1 MNYDYAIF
9 ASYGN
14 DSIALIQWMFEKYG
28 KSKRIAVV
36 YTSTGWA
43 AEYWAERVK
52 RGEEWVRS
60 LGFDAFTIES
70 EGMENL
76 VRRKKAWPR
85 AGGKYQFCTENLKQK
100 PALAW
105 LDSVDAGK
113 EIICCVGV
121 RREESENRADFPE
134 WTDESEKHGGREL
147 YAPLVRH
154 TEKMRN
160 ALIKK
165 TPFDFLP
172 TRSKECWPCTW
183 ANHQELRVLDEPARI
198 KVLNLETEMGVNS
211 KGNPRVLFRPVR
223 FKGAVGINAVLD
235 YVRRT
240 GDDMFNN
247 KGCDGGWCGA

>member
-1 MNYDYAIF
+1 M
-9 ASYGN
+9 
-14 DSIALIQWMFEKYG
+14 
-28 KSKRIAVV
+28 
-36 YTSTGWA
+36 
-43 AEYWAERVK
+43 
-52 RGEEWVRS
+52 
-60 LGFDAFTIES
+60 
-70 EGMENL
+70 
-76 VRRKKAWPR
+76 
-85 AGGKYQFCTENLKQK
+85 
-100 PALAW
+100 
-105 LDSVDAGK
+105 
-113 EIICCVGV
+113 
-121 RREESENRADFPE
+121 
-134 WTDESEKHGGREL
+134 

-165 TPFDFLP
+165 TPFDILP

-223 FKGAVGINAVLD
+223 FKGAVGIDAVLD

-240 GDDMFNN
+240 GDDMFNS

>member
-28 KSKRIAVV
+28 NSKRIAVI

-43 AEYWAERVK
+43 AEYWVERVK

-70 EGMENL
+70 EGMANL

-105 LDSVDAGK
+105 LDSTDAGK

-121 RREESENRADFPE
+121 RREESENRANFPE
-134 WTDESEKHGGREL
+134 
-147 YAPLVRH
+147 
-154 TEKMRN
+154 
-160 ALIKK
+160 
-165 TPFDFLP
+165 
-172 TRSKECWPCTW
+172 
-183 ANHQELRVLDEPARI
+183 
-198 KVLNLETEMGVNS
+198 
-211 KGNPRVLFRPVR
+211 
-223 FKGAVGINAVLD
+223 
-235 YVRRT
+235 
-240 GDDMFNN
+240 
-247 KGCDGGWCGA
+247 